1 MYDIYYGRYRDTDQT
16 VLSKQL
22 LNSIYG
28 RVSMNRDV
36 KNVVVNADSSVTVF
50 YTDGSSTKIGNGF
63 VESGRQSA
71 LHKIKNVIFNDPATI
86 VFWNDGTKTVV
97 KCGKDDKFDPEKGL
111 AMAISKYFFANAGCY
126 NDVFKKWIP
135 KKETVEVDGDKN

>member
-71 LHKIKNVIFNDPATI
+71 LHKIKNVIFNNPATI
-86 VFWNDGTKTVV
+86 VFWVDGTKTVV

-111 AMAISKYFFANAGCY
+111 AMAISKYFFDNAGYY